1 MKTPSQKAFIITLS
15 LYALALLIGYWL
27 YTQDTPP
34 TKENNVKLTTVPVT
48 LAMFQAP
55 PIAEPTPPVQTEEA
69 VIEPK
74 VEPVINPLP
83 EPKIK
88 PTIEPKIKPK
98 PIQTPPPKTVKPQT
112 TQPIEPKKLLP
123 PPKEL
128 PKEQPKKPPV
138 KQSPIPPQP
147 NIVAEPMPPAT
158 PTPPKVQTP
167 TVAEK
172 PYPQPPQLSHPNTEQ
187 AEKTYLSELNHQIAQ
202 HAKNSYPKRAKRR
215 RWEGEVLIQFT
226 LFPNGAIK
234 HLSII
239 QSSGRSMLDE
249 AAIHILKTDMNSQ
262 FKPFP
267 DDIVR
272 NKWVIKVP
280 VSYHLEY

>member
-1 MKTPSQKAFIITLS
+1 MKTPSQKAFIITLT
-15 LYALALLIGYWL
+15 L
-27 YTQDTPP
+27 YTLVSLVGYRLYTLAPPP
-34 TKENNVKLTTVPVT
+34 TKENKIKLTAVPVT

-55 PIAEPTPPVQTEEA
+55 PIVAPTPPIQTEVA
-69 VIEPK
+69 VVEPEIEP
-74 VEPVINPLP
+74 LS

-88 PTIEPKIKPK
+88 PTIEPKIEPK
-98 PIQTPPPKTVKPQT
+98 PVQTPPPKIIKPQT
-112 TQPIEPKKLLP
+112 IQPVEPKKLPP

-128 PKEQPKKPPV
+128 PKEQPKKPPI
-138 KQSPIPPQP
+138 KQEPVHPQP
-147 NIVAEPMPPAT
+147 NIMAESITHDT
-158 PTPPKVQTP
+158 PTPPKVETLAAVKKIQ
-167 TVAEK
+167 
-172 PYPQPPQLSHPNTEQ
+172 PQPPQLSHPNTEQ
-187 AEKTYLSELNHQIAQ
+187 AEQVYLSELNTQIAR

-249 AAIHILKTDMNSQ
+249 AAIHILKTNMNSQ

-280 VSYHLEY
+280 VNYHLEY